1 MDKFRI
7 LWRKIGDP
15 NQSYYF
21 PKMALLGFMSG
32 VGFSTFLVKYEIETE
47 ERKISF
53 FRATTR
59 LGIKE
64 NAAFNDI
71 VSLINRKYKMWSL
84 PIVTL

>member
-7 LWRKIGDP
+7 IWRKIGDP
-15 NQSYYF
+15 NQSFYF
-21 PKMALLGFMSG
+21 PKMALLGFTSG
-32 VGFSTFLVKYEIETE
+32 IGFSTFLVKYEIETK

-53 FRATTR
+53 FRTTTR

-71 VSLINRKYKMWSL
+71 VSLLIY
-84 PIVTL
+84 